1 MRENFLAAERTSI
14 LNMRNPFE
22 VYKKAEKENLL
33 GKDLEVFVLVKGAR
47 LLRECQKD
55 WEALTNKQQ
64 MYRLGEACKYNQKIW
79 AVFQTEASREDN
91 PLPVA
96 LKRNILLLAGYVSKK
111 LIDVLAYPE
120 PEKLTQIIDIN
131 LNIAAGLR
139 GSPEGVLPF
148 DLDR

>member
-1 MRENFLAAERTSI
+1 MRENFSAMEGTTI

-22 VYKKAEKENLL
+22 VYRKAEKENLS

-55 WEALTNKQQ
+55 WDKLTSKQQ
-64 MYRLGEACKYNQKIW
+64 MLRLGEACKYNQKIW
-79 AVFQTEASREDN
+79 AIFQTEASREDN
-91 PLPVA
+91 PLPTI

-120 PEKLTQIIDIN
+120 PEKLNQVIDIN

-139 GSPEGVLPF
+139 GIPEGDLPF
-148 DLDR
+148 DLN